1 MKRTLRIIGMLLS
14 IGVIFVGML
23 SFLYVSIRESVR
35 VGSSD
40 DTDRIP
46 GETASLTYYTWDDEV
61 SYIEP
66 MVESFNNM
74 NPDIVVKV
82 VFLDSNEYDK
92 SIIKM
97 VSDGQPID
105 LIGIRG
111 NSQLAR
117 YYTEGMLYDITS
129 DIKNSDIDATAYGN
143 MYNNITIDGRYYAMP
158 TRSTCWALLY
168 NKDIFDASGIP
179 YPGQLTWDEYG
190 ELAKKLTGTNSRGE
204 TVWGGYIA
212 TWAFNFAG
220 IQNSNYLYDDDQ
232 TYQRKSLEMLNKF
245 INIDKSHETV
255 QEMTSSEDS
264 WIDVF
269 MNGHAAMMPMGEWAA
284 GMIMSR
290 EEAGAPDI
298 NWDYAPMPIFKG
310 MNPDTTWGQYQYT
323 GITSNCQNTDAAFR
337 FLKFIGGEQGAKI
350 YAEHGMLS
358 AYSTEDI
365 QNDYKNTVGDKNI
378 EVFFDSSRIQEI
390 PMYAKYDQINT
401 LFTSLSTEYL
411 EGRRSLDDTMDL
423 FNEERIKIINGSSD

>member
-1 MKRTLRIIGMLLS
+1 MKRTLRIIGMVLS

-23 SFLYVSIRESVR
+23 LFLFISVRESVR
-35 VGSSD
+35 VSSSD
-40 DTDRIP
+40 DADSAP
-46 GETASLTYYTWDDEV
+46 GKTVHLTYYTWDDEV

-66 MVESFNNM
+66 MVESFNKL
-74 NPDIVVKV
+74 NPDIVVTV
-82 VFLDSNEYDK
+82 SFLDSDEYDK
-92 SIIKM
+92 DIIDLVGK
-97 VSDGQPID
+97 GQAID

-111 NSQLAR
+111 NSQLAS
-117 YYTEGMLYDITS
+117 YYTHGMLYDITS

-168 NKDIFDASGIP
+168 NKDIFDAAGIS

-190 ELAKKLTGTNSRGE
+190 ELAKKLKGKNARGE

-232 TYQRKSLEMLNKF
+232 TYQRLSLEMLNKF

-255 QEMTSSEDS
+255 QEMTASGDS

-284 GMIMSR
+284 GMIMS
-290 EEAGAPDI
+290 EEKDGAPKI
-298 NWDYAPMPIFKG
+298 NWDYAPMPIFDG

-323 GITSNCQNTDAAFR
+323 GITSGCRNPQAAFR
-337 FLKFIGGEQGAKI
+337 FLKFIGGEQGAGI

-365 QNDYKNTVGDKNI
+365 QNEYRNTVGDKNI
-378 EVFFDSSRIQEI
+378 DVFFDASRIQEI
-390 PMYAKYDQINT
+390 PLYAKYDQINL

-411 EGRRSLDDTMDL
+411 EGKRSLDDTMAL
-423 FNEERIKIINGSSD
+423 FDTERIKIINKK

>member
-1 MKRTLRIIGMLLS
+1 MKKILQIIKLILPVGIVFVAALALLYIS
-14 IGVIFVGML
+14 VC
-23 SFLYVSIRESVR
+23 ESVR
-35 VGSSD
+35 RSTSD
-40 DTDRIP
+40 NT
-46 GETASLTYYTWDDEV
+46 ETVSEKAAPLIYYTWDDEE
-61 SYIEP
+61 SYIDP
-66 MVESFNNM
+66 MVRSFNSC
-74 NPDIVVKV
+74 NPDITVTVHY
-82 VFLDSNEYDK
+82 LSSDDYDK
-92 SIIKM
+92 SIISM
-97 VSDGQPID
+97 VRSGQSID

-117 YYTEGMLYDITS
+117 YHTEKMLADITS
-129 DIKNSDIDATAYGN
+129 DIRNSDIDATAYGN
-143 MYNNITIDGRYYAMP
+143 MYNNITINGKYYAMP

-168 NKDIFDASGIP
+168 NKDIFDARGID

-190 ELAKKLTGTNSRGE
+190 ALAKKLKGTDSNGE

-232 TYQRKSLEMLNKF
+232 TYQRKSLELLNQF
-245 INIDKSHETV
+245 MNIDKSHEPV
-255 QEMTSSEDS
+255 QEMISSGES

-269 MNGHAAMMPMGEWAA
+269 MDGQAAMMPMGEWAA

-290 EEAGAPDI
+290 EEACNSDI

-323 GITSNCQNTDAAFR
+323 GITSTCKNTDAAFR
-337 FLKFIGGEQGAKI
+337 FLKFVSGEQGAEI

-358 AYSTEDI
+358 AYNTETI
-365 QNDYKNTVGDKNI
+365 QDDYKNTVGDKNV
-378 EVFFDSSRIQEI
+378 EVFFNASRIQEI
-390 PMYAKYDQINT
+390 PLYAKYDQINT

-411 EGRRSLDDTMDL
+411 EGKRSLDSTMKL
-423 FNEERIKIINGSSD
+423 FDEKRLKIINDQ